1 MEKHTI
7 VAVDDDPITR
17 KILEIALEARS
28 YPAKIVC
35 DGKEAIAA
43 LQNAHFDLVITDLQM
58 NDVDGFTVLE
68 KAGELSP
75 STARIVITS
84 SHDVSA
90 AIKAIDIG
98 VDGYQLKPFAV
109 GELLSCIDRA
119 MSKLKS
125 KKNMAVK
132 KQQTSMTLLSGIRK
146 ADRPLHS
153 PPSPI
158 WQNN

>member
-7 VAVDDDPITR
+7 LAVDDDPITR

-35 DGKEAIAA
+35 DGAEAIAA
-43 LQNAHFDLVITDLQM
+43 LQSAHFDILITDLHM
-58 NDVDGFTVLE
+58 SDIDGFTVLE

-75 STARIVITS
+75 STRRIVITS
-84 SHDVSA
+84 SQDVSA

-119 MSKLKS
+119 MSKSIS
-125 KKNMAVK
+125 KQTMAFK
-132 KQQTSMTLLSGIRK
+132 KQEKSMTLISGIRK
-146 ADRPLHS
+146 ADRPQHF
-153 PPSPI
+153 PPSAI